1 MARQVHQSLA
11 VLFPNLQK
19 KPMKCYIFLLS
30 ASEAKSYL
38 LSIKQSATAAELP
51 KPQSRAPKLDCCRA
65 LIKGDGLLGRAI
77 LMDQVSNAKKF
88 TINILIVLSI
98 IQSSTM
104 FVCLKL
110 KISVTTEPI
119 WLYSSGN
126 IPTGPFIP

>member
-1 MARQVHQSLA
+1 MHQSLA
-11 VLFPNLQK
+11 ALFSKSTK
-19 KPMKCYIFLLS
+19 KINKKCYIFLLS

-38 LSIKQSATAAELP
+38 LSIKQSATAAKLP
-51 KPQSRAPKLDCCRA
+51 KPQPGAPKLDCCRA

-110 KISVTTEPI
+110 KISVTTELI
-119 WLYSSGN
+119 RL
-126 IPTGPFIP
+126 